1 MLCETKIADGLQGGL
16 ICIETIPGFS
26 QDERRLELGRFRL
39 VAHSKFKSLLCIREF
54 DGKLCNEIWSTQFRI
69 SEAPAWYFANDLTES
84 RNTDISG

>member
-1 MLCETKIADGLQGGL
+1 MH
-16 ICIETIPGFS
+16 
-26 QDERRLELGRFRL
+26 RRHPPVSPKTRDALKSVDSSWSL

-84 RNTDISG
+84 RDTDNIRKILPA